1 MRMGLRLAVG
11 SAAAL
16 LLLCVVA
23 PAAFSY
29 PDQVAQ
35 QVAVAGP
42 AGVLSCNTN
51 LTVKATVVDAAG
63 TPVDNQTVV
72 WTFGAG
78 KLAGDTIVTPTTTTN
93 ASGVA
98 TATVKLACIVG
109 NRTIVAADP
118 PSSGQ
123 VVLGITAVGLPPT
136 GTVEPT
142 TPVWAYGLA
151 ALGVLLAALI
161 VGRRVLQGR

>member
-1 MRMGLRLAVG
+1 MAPDAHAMLPATSVRRPEMRMGLRLAVG

-23 PAAFSY
+23 PAAFTD
-29 PDQVAQ
+29 PGQVAK
-35 QVAVAGP
+35 QVTVAGP

-78 KLAGDTIVTPTTTTN
+78 KLARSEEHT
-93 ASGVA
+93 S
-98 TATVKLACIVG
+98 
-109 NRTIVAADP
+109 
-118 PSSGQ
+118 
-123 VVLGITAVGLPPT
+123 
-136 GTVEPT
+136 E
-142 TPVWAYGLA
+142 
-151 ALGVLLAALI
+151 
-161 VGRRVLQGR
+161 LQSRQ